1 MKKVIQIILICLMLA
16 GIIVIATL
24 GFNVG
29 IKYGENTQI
38 SIYIGKEYNIE
49 DIKSI
54 AKEVFGNQ
62 TMLVQEIEI
71 YKDIVQIT
79 VKEASNEQI
88 EQLNNKVNEKYGLEN
103 DISNEEDIM
112 VVRKS
117 NTKLRHLVKPYI
129 MPIAISFAI
138 ILAYE
143 VIRFRKLGIWKIL
156 YEAAITII
164 APQAILFSIYAVARI
179 PVNRLT
185 AVISITLYIIS
196 IFVGIDLLLK
206 KKEKSL
212 SKEK

>member
-79 VKEASNEQI
+79 VKETSNEQI

-112 VVRKS
+112 VVRNS